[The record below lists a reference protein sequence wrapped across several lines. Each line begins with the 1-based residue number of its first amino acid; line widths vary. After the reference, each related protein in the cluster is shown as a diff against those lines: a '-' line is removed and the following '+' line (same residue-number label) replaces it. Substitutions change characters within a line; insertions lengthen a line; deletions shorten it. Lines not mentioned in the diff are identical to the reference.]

1 MQLVFKMLEN
11 NNFPALDNLNSD
23 IKRNLL
29 KFNTI
34 RIDLK
39 NSGFNNDIE
48 ILEGSN
54 ISYKNYP
61 DWLNDQ
67 KGKGLILQSFNGTM
81 DLKIKCIN
89 KGSLR
94 IAIRSILFLDK
105 NSTKFPIY
113 INIDKFYIND
123 DLIITNKL
131 VWHDE
136 PYIIFRDVDD
146 SEIIYIKIQ
155 WSPIN
160 NNSIFINSLK
170 IKNDSLNNINQE
182 LNNEINILKRQL
194 ISIKNDKNKLQKDL
208 NKYKDENFNLLIS
221 LEKISKENFNFKKE
235 LDELKDSKKRHSFFY
250 KK

>member
-1 MQLVFKMLEN
+1 MLEN

-23 IKRNLL
+23 IKKDLL

-67 KGKGLILQSFNGTM
+67 KGKGLILQSFKGTM
-81 DLKIKCIN
+81 DLKVKCIN

-94 IAIRSILFLDK
+94 IAVRSIHFLGK
-105 NSTKFPIY
+105 NASQIPIY

-123 DLIITNKL
+123 DLMISNKL

-136 PYIIFRDVDD
+136 PYIIFRDVVD

-160 NNSIFINSLK
+160 NNSIFKNSLK
-170 IKNDSLNNINQE
+170 IKNDSLNSINKE
-182 LNNEINILKRQL
+182 LNNEINRLKREL
-194 ISIKNDKNKLQKDL
+194 INIRNDKNRLQDDL

-235 LDELKDSKKRHSFFY
+235 LDELKDSNRRHSFFY